1 METEKLY
8 YADPFL
14 TEFDARVLAC
24 EAVKDGF
31 AVVLDRTAF
40 YPEGGG
46 QPYDTG
52 VLGGAEVLDVHEKA
66 GVITN
71 APLPCP
77 SARPYTGSSTGR
89 GASTTCSSTPA
100 STSARG

>member
-24 EAVKDGF
+24 EAEKGGY

-52 VLGGAEVLDVHEKA
+52 VLGGVEVDEHESIPFISQLA
-66 GVITN
+66 NLGEIDTSGVADPA
-71 APLPCP
+71 AP
-77 SARPYTGSSTGR
+77 
-89 GASTTCSSTPA
+89 
-100 STSARG
+100 

>member
-1 METEKLY
+1 METEKLF

-24 EAVKDGF
+24 EEEKGGY

-46 QPYDTG
+46 QP
-52 VLGGAEVLDVHEKA
+52 
-66 GVITN
+66 
-71 APLPCP
+71 
-77 SARPYTGSSTGR
+77 
-89 GASTTCSSTPA
+89 
-100 STSARG
+100 

>member
-24 EAVKDGF
+24 EAEKGGY

-46 QPYDTG
+46 QPYLSLIHISEPT
-52 VLGGAEVLDVHEKA
+52 
-66 GVITN
+66 
-71 APLPCP
+71 
-77 SARPYTGSSTGR
+77 RPY
-89 GASTTCSSTPA
+89 
-100 STSARG
+100 

>member
-1 METEKLY
+1 METEKLF
-8 YADPFL
+8 YAGPFL

-52 VLGGAEVLDVHEKA
+52 MLGGAEVLDVHERA
-66 GVITN
+66 GVITHKC
-71 APLPCP
+71 ASP
-77 SARPYTGSSTGR
+77 SARPYTGRSTGR
-89 GASTTCSSTPA
+89 GASTICSSTPA